1 MIFEPHGGV
10 DDVSLSVPE
19 LRHDSSA
26 ELLGTSQSG
35 PLEDSMYD
43 GGMSPTSH
51 KRPADVAVSDVLPTK
66 AARHTVPPRQKST
79 RGARACTNCHRL
91 KMKCEVKNDG
101 GPCLRC
107 ARSGHECIFLESN
120 RGRKSDKH
128 RKTASMQQTVK
139 KMEQVVE
146 SVLETLHETSSSSP
160 ETDAAYAVPLGSVSE
175 AATQVGLSPDVVDM
189 LVVRVRD
196 LIYST
201 NGTIKY
207 THSRSAIAGETV
219 KFMQQM
225 GMLEGTKNMTQWL
238 DSSQDGFIARV
249 IRAATL
255 GMRPSSYAMME
266 NAAPPKRGAESI
278 KAMHLS
284 QLTDNSLNPLGLFAE
299 ASLHNWRMQQQAG
312 STCDG
317 SQASTSRASAHGGNP
332 GPRSLADKNAAPE
345 EEHARKRRS
354 VQFGVANDTY
364 FHPSS
369 MSAPRASE
377 NGADAP
383 PELLREGIVSSEE
396 ALELFRIFFHHC
408 SLHMYLLDP
417 EWHTPTAVCS
427 RSPFLFTCVCA
438 VASKFYLRRPDL
450 YVPCQRR
457 AIKGAFDVLSRGYKS
472 PEIVQG
478 FLLLTLYNQPV
489 ERYEEDRTWL
499 FAGIAIRMA
508 QELNMHRKCVMPPE
522 ARADE
527 ATMRHVLNCERTWY
541 ICFCVDR
548 TLSAQMGK
556 PYSIREDYLIRHAPD
571 WCVQEL
577 SRPWDLGIC
586 ALVDLLRVQ
595 TRQLD
600 FLYSS
605 TLTPSGLHVGLNYP
619 AILPTF
625 NEQLSETMQF
635 WYRQGLD
642 SFTGTFPLPSRPH
655 DAATVAPPQHAGS
668 ETQAP
673 AAMAPRAEHDMH
685 GKVPASDAADKH
697 GPCAPTFLPT
707 MNHAITNLDRAGTA
721 DAPRVSAWMA
731 LHETNPPAE
740 NADLATRS
748 MYYIARQAPLRYNY
762 AVLVLNSFGLQYALE
777 RPSDF
782 ASADKPQY
790 LARCVHAAKEII
802 STVMYGMREI
812 LRYAPDPTFVTVA
825 YACVFLLKLI
835 QPMFARYIHEN
846 EILVLVTHTIEVLEE
861 AAVDPSHTPALYAS
875 FLRMLIQSRLEQRS
889 REGAER
895 SSAPDMQHAN
905 LPEPHQLNSA
915 LPSSSAGVRD
925 PTLVPPNQPSMT
937 VNPHQ
942 VNPVAAELASRE
954 KVASPATPAHLR
966 RTSPSVDVS
975 KRAAATPSNQPPFR
989 HENAA
994 LAAPAPAPGDLPPK
1008 GADIPSVTHEPF
1020 AEHGWDAAQYA
1031 KAQGVEVN
1039 RVLDDSFWTS
1049 LLPPGY
1055 GGGGSMGHSGAG
1067 SAGIFELSR
1076 DSDLFKPSS
1085 QWGSGRTAL
1094 TPGATRASSP
1104 TLLHMP
1110 F

>member
-1 MIFEPHGGV
+1 MFEPHGGV
-10 DDVSLSVPE
+10 DDVSLGVPE

-66 AARHTVPPRQKST
+66 AARDTVPTKQKST

-146 SVLETLHETSSSSP
+146 SVLETLHETNSSSP
-160 ETDAAYAVPLGSVSE
+160 ETDAAYAVPLGSVGE
-175 AATQVGLSPDVVDM
+175 AATQVGLSPAV
-189 LVVRVRD
+189 
-196 LIYST
+196 IYST
-201 NGTIKY
+201 SGTIKY

-225 GMLEGTKNMTQWL
+225 GILEGTKNMTQWL
-238 DSSQDGFIARV
+238 DSSQDGFIARI

-255 GMRPSSYAMME
+255 GMRPSTYAMME
-266 NAAPPKRGAESI
+266 DAAPPKRGAESI
-278 KAMHLS
+278 KAMHLPP
-284 QLTDNSLNPLGLFAE
+284 LPDNSLNPLGLFAE

-317 SQASTSRASAHGGNP
+317 SQASTSRASAHGDHP

-345 EEHARKRRS
+345 EEHVRKRRS

-408 SLHMYLLDP
+408 SLHIYLLDP

-450 YVPCQRR
+450 YVSCQRR

-499 FAGIAIRMA
+499 FAGVAIRMA

-668 ETQAP
+668 ETQAQ

-697 GPCAPTFLPT
+697 RPCAPTFLPT
-707 MNHAITNLDRAGTA
+707 PNHAITNLDRAGTA

-731 LHETNPPAE
+731 LHETSPPAE

-835 QPMFARYIHEN
+835 QPMFARYIHED

-889 REGAER
+889 REGTER
-895 SSAPDMQHAN
+895 SSVPDMQHAN

-925 PTLVPPNQPSMT
+925 PTLVPPNEPSMT

-954 KVASPATPAHLR
+954 KVASPATPAHLH

-975 KRAAATPSNQPPFR
+975 KRATATPSNQPPFR

-994 LAAPAPAPGDLPPK
+994 LAAPAPVPGDLPPK
-1008 GADIPSVTHEPF
+1008 GADIPSATHEPF